1 MSWSAKKM
9 KAVKDANATAPK
21 KKAPEDWSAG
31 DRIGKLSLPALRDLR
46 MRALTAGAVDVDR
59 FVEIVELLESV
70 LDVAREE
77 QADSMVCAEELEDFA
92 RRLAAERDTAQQEQ
106 GNTERACDEQIEDL
120 KQGHTQALADLAETA
135 DEYKRRAERAEHDLA
150 ETVRA
155 GQALDQET
163 NDRIRRVESERNALL
178 AAAKEAIPEAEHPAD
193 PTIVH
198 DWAWQVKKLGE
209 DRRAI
214 YKQKAEAEARAVAK
228 GHDYETRMRA
238 IEESAV
244 GYLERAE
251 KAEHALANERTA
263 TKLLEDALERQRK
276 LTPMKTRRK

>member
-1 MSWSAKKM
+1 MSWSRKKVAAIAAK
-9 KAVKDANATAPK
+9 VDR
-21 KKAPEDWSAG
+21 KAPEDWSAG
-31 DRIGKLSLPALRDLR
+31 DRIGKTSGNVLRDLR
-46 MRALTAGAVDVDR
+46 MRAEMRAEVDPAR
-59 FVEIVELLESV
+59 FAALVEILEDV

-77 QADSMVCAEELEDFA
+77 QSDSMVCAEELADFA
-92 RRLAAERDTAQQEQ
+92 RKLVADRDAAVKEQQDADA
-106 GNTERACDEQIEDL
+106 ACDEQIEEL
-120 KQGHTQALADLAETA
+120 KQEHAQAMADLAETT
-135 DEYKRRAERAEHDLA
+135 DEYRRRAEKAEHDLA
-150 ETVRA
+150 EAVRE
-155 GQALDQET
+155 GHGLDQEAA
-163 NDRIRRVESERNALL
+163 DRIRRVESERNALL
-178 AAAKEAIPEAEHPAD
+178 AAAKEAIPESEHPAD

-198 DWAWQVKKLGE
+198 DWAWQIKVLGE